1 MNICILCKD
10 EDLTRAREES
20 KNIFPKTDSSKNLVI
35 PVSETGLEPATHW
48 FCFMNVQE
56 SFYNY
61 LLDIKDTLI
70 IENIPPKEFLNKWG
84 FKLIK

>member
-10 EDLTRAREES
+10 VDLIRAR
-20 KNIFPKTDSSKNLVI
+20 KASKNLFPNTDENNNLTI
-35 PVSETGLEPATHW
+35 PVSKTGLMPVTHW
-48 FCFMNVQE
+48 FCFMNVPE
-56 SFYNY
+56 SFYNH

-70 IENIPPKEFLNKWG
+70 IENIQPKEFLNKWG